1 MSLNL
6 SVLTDFFSLENEKK
20 LVKNSIFFSF
30 VGQNMVKYY
39 YDYRAKNQ
47 SINGPFKSVCL

>member
-6 SVLTDFFSLENEKK
+6 SVLTDFFSLKNEKK